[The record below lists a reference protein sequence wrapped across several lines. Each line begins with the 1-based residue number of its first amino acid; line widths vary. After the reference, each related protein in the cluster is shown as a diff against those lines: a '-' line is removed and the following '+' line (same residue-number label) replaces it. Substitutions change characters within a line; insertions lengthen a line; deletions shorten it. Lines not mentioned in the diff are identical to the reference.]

1 LKRTVSDLETRLNWR
16 MNEGDHRRG
25 RSQEFVTGD
34 KTGSGG
40 RKSPGGVQGQSPGG
54 GLGAKPPEAEDKF
67 SRYDGGTCTHVII
80 ILFTVAL

>member
-1 LKRTVSDLETRLNWR
+1 MRVTTDVGVARNLLRGTRR
-16 MNEGDHRRG
+16 
-25 RSQEFVTGD
+25 
-34 KTGSGG
+34 
-40 RKSPGGVQGQSPGG
+40 